1 MNNSAQNKNHSL
13 MEAYYAVYDENIR
26 NELNEEKQ
34 IKEFLEVID
43 FLIEDGYDLSEYT
56 YEELYEF
63 HITERLGGLLKGAL
77 KGAAGAVYK
86 GAKEPAKKVLTKL
99 GQLAVPTAV
108 AAGLDQYY
116 AGGWFRN
123 RIGDAHRGLRQMGHS
138 LPTPGQAA
146 DAFKAPETTTK
157 TTPPRRNLPP
167 AHLTQSYSYRKNN
180 IITEDPAFPSQKPKG
195 GDWSKLT
202 IGGIT
207 KIWDPENNSYQL
219 PGTINKRLKSQGEK
233 EITVPGKAPAPTP
246 SPAPTPAPAPTPS
259 PAPTPAP
266 APTPSPAPTPAPKPT
281 PTPSPAPTPSPSRS
295 SSSATASTADKI
307 KGGMDVY
314 NKQRSSGDFKGA
326 SETGKSVWALS
337 NPKLSAAAAERAR
350 TRGTSQSDNPLM
362 KGMPGKRPMTPSV
375 QSPTL
380 ATDLGKGSGNQSIV
394 DNPNAS
400 KSATPKPTPTP
411 TPARNGFGV
420 SAAPIAA
427 RASVANVT
435 APKVKATTIGGPK
448 TRAQVMSN
456 SYEYDAYDLVLEY
469 LFSQGHV
476 ETVEEANYV
485 MLVMDAET
493 IGSIVEEYENDL
505 LAEEITEW
513 VNELVEGGYDL
524 SEYTWDD
531 LAEYYVN
538 EGFKETGYHD
548 DEDPYSSGFG
558 RRNQSI
564 TTSSRG
570 RRIQN
575 RVRSLEKSGDKEKAD
590 HIHKSASSINKAER
604 GLAKSRRNKSRG
616 PGPKRA
622 RQDAM
627 RDMKDSDFS

>member
-1 MNNSAQNKNHSL
+1 MNNSAQNKYNSL
-13 MEAYYAVYDENIR
+13 MESYYAVYDEDIR
-26 NELNEEKQ
+26 NKLNEENE
-34 IKEFLEVID
+34 IKEFLDVID

-56 YEELYEF
+56 YEELYEY
-63 HITERLGGLLKGAL
+63 HITEGWGALLKGAAQGIGTIL
-77 KGAAGAVYK
+77 KKSGGKIYQ
-86 GAKEPAKKVLTKL
+86 GAKEPAKKGLTKL
-99 GQLAVPTAV
+99 GKAAVPTAV

-116 AGGWFRN
+116 TGGWLRN
-123 RIGDAHRGLRQMGHS
+123 RLGDVNQGLRQIGHS
-138 LPTPGQAA
+138 MPSPRQAA
-146 DAFKAPETTTK
+146 DSFKVPGTAKPSTSK
-157 TTPPRRNLPP
+157 KNLPP
-167 AHLTQSYSYRKNN
+167 SHLTQGYSYGKNN

-202 IGGIT
+202 VGGTT
-207 KIWDPENNSYQL
+207 KLWDPETNSYQL

-246 SPAPTPAPAPTPS
+246 SPAPEVPKPSAS
-259 PAPTPAP
+259 PAPEAP
-266 APTPSPAPTPAPKPT
+266 KPSASPAPEAPKPSASSPRSAT
-281 PTPSPAPTPSPSRS
+281 PPVSPAPSRS

-337 NPKLSAAAAERAR
+337 NPKLAAAAAERAR

-394 DNPNAS
+394 NNPNAS
-400 KSATPKPTPTP
+400 KSATPKPTPTPTP

-427 RASVANVT
+427 RSSVANVT
-435 APKVKATTIGGPK
+435 APTTPKVKATTIGGPK
-448 TRAQVMSN
+448 TRAQVLGN

-469 LFSQGHV
+469 LLSQGHV

-485 MLVMDAET
+485 MLVMDAEFV
-493 IGSIVEEYENDL
+493 GDIVEEHKNDL
-505 LAEEITEW
+505 LAEEISEW
-513 VNELVEGGYDL
+513 IDALVEDGYDL

-538 EGFKETGYHD
+538 E
-548 DEDPYSSGFG
+548 
-558 RRNQSI
+558 
-564 TTSSRG
+564 
-570 RRIQN
+570 
-575 RVRSLEKSGDKEKAD
+575 
-590 HIHKSASSINKAER
+590 
-604 GLAKSRRNKSRG
+604 AK
-616 PGPKRA
+616 
-622 RQDAM
+622 
-627 RDMKDSDFS
+627 

>member
-26 NELNEEKQ
+26 NELNEEKE

-63 HITERLGGLLKGAL
+63 HITERLGALLGGAARGIGTLLKKSGG
-77 KGAAGAVYK
+77 KIYQ

-99 GQLAVPTAV
+99 GKLAVPTV
-108 AAGLDQYY
+108 IAAGLDQYLT
-116 AGGWFRN
+116 GGKVRDYTGSA
-123 RIGDAHRGLRQMGHS
+123 IQGIRQMGHS
-138 LPTPGQAA
+138 MPTPGQAA
-146 DAFKAPETTTK
+146 DAFKAPEPTK
-157 TTPPRRNLPP
+157 PTPYRRNLPP
-167 AHLTQSYSYRKNN
+167 AHLTQGYSYGKNN

-202 IGGIT
+202 MGGIT
-207 KIWDPENNSYQL
+207 KLWDPETNSYQL

-233 EITVPGKAPAPTP
+233 EITVPGKAPTPSPAPKPTPSPTP
-246 SPAPTPAPAPTPS
+246 SPAPAPSPTPSPSPKPTPS
-259 PAPTPAP
+259 PA
-266 APTPSPAPTPAPKPT
+266 
-281 PTPSPAPTPSPSRS
+281 PSPSRS

-326 SETGKSVWALS
+326 GETGKSVWALS
-337 NPKLSAAAAERAR
+337 NSKLAAAAAERAR

-380 ATDLGKGSGNQSIV
+380 AADLGKGSGNQSLLN
-394 DNPNAS
+394 NPNAS
-400 KSATPKPTPTP
+400 KAAPPKASPTPIDAPKPA
-411 TPARNGFGV
+411 PARNGFGV

-435 APKVKATTIGGPK
+435 APSSSTPAAAPKPPTRQLSAADNRQGIKA
-448 TRAQVMSN
+448 

-469 LFSQGHV
+469 LLSQGHV

-493 IGSIVEEYENDL
+493 IGSIVEGVMPEP
-505 LAEEITEW
+505 I
-513 VNELVEGGYDL
+513 
-524 SEYTWDD
+524 
-531 LAEYYVN
+531 
-538 EGFKETGYHD
+538 
-548 DEDPYSSGFG
+548 DPTAHNKSQRFATQQGK
-558 RRNQSI
+558 I
-564 TTSSRG
+564 
-570 RRIQN
+570 
-575 RVRSLEKSGDKEKAD
+575 RSLEAGAATSGE
-590 HIHKSASSINKAER
+590 KSAAQSK
-604 GLAKSRRNKSRG
+604 LKG
-616 PGPKRA
+616 PQLPGV
-622 RQDAM
+622 
-627 RDMKDSDFS
+627 

>member
-26 NELNEEKQ
+26 NELNEEKE

-56 YEELYEF
+56 YEELYEY
-63 HITERLGGLLKGAL
+63 HITERLGGLLKGAATGIGTLL
-77 KGAAGAVYK
+77 KKSGGQIYQ

-99 GQLAVPTAV
+99 GKIAVPTAI
-108 AAGLDQYY
+108 AAGLDQYLT
-116 AGGWFRN
+116 GGKVREYTGSA
-123 RIGDAHRGLRQMGHS
+123 IQGIRQMGHS
-138 LPTPGQAA
+138 MPTPGQAA
-146 DAFKAPETTTK
+146 DAFKAPETTK
-157 TTPPRRNLPP
+157 PTPSRRNLPP
-167 AHLTQSYSYRKNN
+167 AHLTQGYSYGKNN

-233 EITVPGKAPAPTP
+233 EITVPGKAPAP
-246 SPAPTPAPAPTPS
+246 A
-259 PAPTPAP
+259 
-266 APTPSPAPTPAPKPT
+266 PT
-281 PTPSPAPTPSPSRS
+281 PTPSPAPSPSPSPAPKPTPSPAPSPSRS

-337 NPKLSAAAAERAR
+337 NPKLAAAAAERER

-362 KGMPGKRPMTPSV
+362 RGMPGKRPMTPSV

-380 ATDLGKGSGNQSIV
+380 ATDLGKGSGNQSIL
-394 DNPNAS
+394 P
-400 KSATPKPTPTP
+400 
-411 TPARNGFGV
+411 
-420 SAAPIAA
+420 
-427 RASVANVT
+427 
-435 APKVKATTIGGPK
+435 GGPK

-469 LFSQGHV
+469 LLSQGHV

-493 IGSIVEEYENDL
+493 IGTIVEEYENDL

-513 VNELVEGGYDL
+513 VNELVEEGYDL

-538 EGFKETGYHD
+538 E
-548 DEDPYSSGFG
+548 
-558 RRNQSI
+558 
-564 TTSSRG
+564 
-570 RRIQN
+570 
-575 RVRSLEKSGDKEKAD
+575 A
-590 HIHKSASSINKAER
+590 NKAEKMLGLTSRQRERARNLNQYTNKPIFYGTNANRRKKADNSDPILNKAHKGMTAKRKASHKAGR
-604 GLAKSRRNKSRG
+604 GTRGDSGESTNVVKSRYQANKDHEDGYPSITKRG
-616 PGPKRA
+616 QGPT
-622 RQDAM
+622 
-627 RDMKDSDFS
+627 

>member
-1 MNNSAQNKNHSL
+1 MNNSTQNKNHSL

-26 NELNEEKQ
+26 NELNEEKE

-63 HITERLGGLLKGAL
+63 HITERLGALLKGAL

-108 AAGLDQYY
+108 AAGLDQYLT
-116 AGGWFRN
+116 GGKVREYTGAA
-123 RIGDAHRGLRQMGHS
+123 IQGIRQMGHS
-138 LPTPGQAA
+138 MPTPGQAA
-146 DAFKAPETTTK
+146 DAFKAPETTK
-157 TTPPRRNLPP
+157 PTPSRRNLPP
-167 AHLTQSYSYRKNN
+167 AHLTQGYSYSKNN

-233 EITVPGKAPAPTP
+233 EITVPGKAPT
-246 SPAPTPAPAPTPS
+246 
-259 PAPTPAP
+259 
-266 APTPSPAPTPAPKPT
+266 PT
-281 PTPSPAPTPSPSRS
+281 PTPSPAPKPTPSPTPTPSPAPKPTPSPAPSPAPKPTPSPAPSPSRS

-326 SETGKSVWALS
+326 SETGKSVWALA
-337 NPKLSAAAAERAR
+337 NPKLAAAAAERAR
-350 TRGTSQSDNPLM
+350 TRGTSATTNPQMDGL
-362 KGMPGKRPMTPSV
+362 KSRLPAPATPKVAPSN
-375 QSPTL
+375 TL
-380 ATDLGKGSGNQSIV
+380 SNAV
-394 DNPNAS
+394 AAAS
-400 KSATPKPTPTP
+400 KPAAFNPAPEVKATNKIAATPKPTPVTP
-411 TPARNGFGV
+411 RQQRLNME
-420 SAAPIAA
+420 
-427 RASVANVT
+427 
-435 APKVKATTIGGPK
+435 
-448 TRAQVMSN
+448 Q
-456 SYEYDAYDLVLEY
+456 YDAYDLVLEY
-469 LFSQGHV
+469 LLSQGHV
-476 ETVEEANYV
+476 DTVEEANYV

-513 VNELVEGGYDL
+513 VNELVEEGYDL
-524 SEYTWDD
+524 SEYTWED

-538 EGFKETGYHD
+538 EAKVDAGKTDNEKR
-548 DEDPYSSGFG
+548 EA
-558 RRNQSI
+558 
-564 TTSSRG
+564 
-570 RRIQN
+570 
-575 RVRSLEKSGDKEKAD
+575 RS
-590 HIHKSASSINKAER
+590 ER
-604 GLAKSRRNKSRG
+604 GTVGYMHPFTRKDKKRKGQKPLSSTGKYSQMLHDKKQAQ
-616 PGPKRA
+616 RA
-622 RQDAM
+622 RDGDEQRR
-627 RDMKDSDFS
+627 RDRSGGYEGGHSWGPNPDR

>member
-1 MNNSAQNKNHSL
+1 MNNSTQNKNHSL
-13 MEAYYAVYDENIR
+13 MEAYYAVYDEDIR
-26 NELNEEKQ
+26 NELNEEKE

-63 HITERLGGLLKGAL
+63 HITERLGALLKGIGG
-77 KGAAGAVYK
+77 KIYQ

-99 GQLAVPTAV
+99 GKLAVPTAI
-108 AAGLDQYY
+108 AAGLDQYLT
-116 AGGWFRN
+116 GGKVREYTGSA
-123 RIGDAHRGLRQMGHS
+123 IQGIRQMGHS
-138 LPTPGQAA
+138 IPSPGQAA
-146 DAFKAPETTTK
+146 DAFKAPETTK
-157 TTPPRRNLPP
+157 PTPSRRNLPP
-167 AHLTQSYSYRKNN
+167 AHLTQGYSYGKNN

-233 EITVPGKAPAPTP
+233 EITVPGKAPKPT
-246 SPAPTPAPAPTPS
+246 PAPTPAPEAPKPT

-266 APTPSPAPTPAPKPT
+266 EAPKPTPAPTPA
-281 PTPSPAPTPSPSRS
+281 PSRS

-326 SETGKSVWALS
+326 SETGKSVWASS
-337 NPKLSAAAAERAR
+337 NPKLAAAAAERAR

-362 KGMPGKRPMTPSV
+362 RGMPGKRPMTPSV

-380 ATDLGKGSGNQSIV
+380 ATDLGKGSGNQSILN
-394 DNPNAS
+394 NPNAS
-400 KSATPKPTPTP
+400 KAATPKPAATPTP

-435 APKVKATTIGGPK
+435 APTAPKVKATTPGGPK
-448 TRAQVMSN
+448 TRAQVLGN

-469 LFSQGHV
+469 LLSQGHV

-493 IGSIVEEYENDL
+493 IGSIVEECENDL

-513 VNELVEGGYDL
+513 VNELVEEGYDL
-524 SEYTWDD
+524 SEYTWED

-538 EGFKETGYHD
+538 EAQVDAGKTD
-548 DEDPYSSGFG
+548 DEK
-558 RRNQSI
+558 REA
-564 TTSSRG
+564 
-570 RRIQN
+570 
-575 RVRSLEKSGDKEKAD
+575 RS
-590 HIHKSASSINKAER
+590 ER
-604 GLAKSRRNKSRG
+604 GTVGYMHPFTRKDKKRKGQKPLSSTGKYSQMLHDKKQAQRERDGDEQRRRDRSGGYEGGHSWG
-616 PGPKRA
+616 PNPDR
-622 RQDAM
+622 
-627 RDMKDSDFS
+627 